1 MITKL
6 DVLELA
12 LLRAT
17 TATQLKALIID
28 YTHQEI
34 LQAYDRLALEQQIRI
49 QKIWQGELES
59 RIDTTPRTGFKIW

>member
-12 LLRAT
+12 LLQAQST
-17 TATQLKALIID
+17 TQLKALIIH

-34 LQAYDRLALEQQIRI
+34 LQAYNRLALEQQIKI

-59 RIDTTPRTGFKIW
+59 GIDTTARIGFSIR